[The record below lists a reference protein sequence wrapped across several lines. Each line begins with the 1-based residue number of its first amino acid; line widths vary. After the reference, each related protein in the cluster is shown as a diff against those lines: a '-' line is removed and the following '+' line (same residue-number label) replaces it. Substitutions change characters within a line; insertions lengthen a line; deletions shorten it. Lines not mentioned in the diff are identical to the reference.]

1 MPRAAAPAAS
11 CRSSWGAPALP
22 QPACCLLPAL
32 VPSLS
37 PPLRSYTFPSRPL
50 NNVNML
56 AINQLT
62 GVRDID
68 FDGDEIQLQ
77 DFWQETIP
85 VSATASGLCPDPR
98 GSPP

>member
-1 MPRAAAPAAS
+1 
-11 CRSSWGAPALP
+11 
-22 QPACCLLPAL
+22 
-32 VPSLS
+32 
-37 PPLRSYTFPSRPL
+37 
-50 NNVNML
+50 ML